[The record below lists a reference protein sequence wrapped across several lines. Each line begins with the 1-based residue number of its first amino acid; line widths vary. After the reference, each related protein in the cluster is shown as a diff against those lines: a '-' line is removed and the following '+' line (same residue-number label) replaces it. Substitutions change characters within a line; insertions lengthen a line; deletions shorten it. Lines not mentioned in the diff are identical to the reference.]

1 MDTLSEDDK
10 KRVLETSAVIK
21 LDFVVRIMKC
31 IEVASAKGAYQPS
44 EMTLVGNV
52 YDALLKG
59 LNEAF
64 DEEIKKKKAPA
75 TTDASTDTAQETSV
89 DASTETLESCKIVEE

>member
-10 KRVLETSAVIK
+10 KKVLETSAVVK

-31 IEVASAKGAYQPS
+31 IEIASAKGAYQPS

-64 DEEIKKKKAPA
+64 EEEIKKKKAPA
-75 TTDASTDTAQETSV
+75 TTEATTETTETSV